1 VILADTSIWVEHF
14 RRTNSTFEKL
24 LDAGN
29 VVTHPFVIGEIAL
42 GYLKRRDFVLDGL
55 RAMPKALVASN
66 EEVLDFIDQHSLF
79 GLGIGYVD
87 SHLLAATRLNVGVS
101 LWTRDKRLSH
111 AAQLLAVA
119 TFDFS

>member
-14 RRTNSTFEKL
+14 RRTNSTFEKFL
-24 LDAGN
+24 AAGN

-55 RAMPKALVASN
+55 RAMPQALVASN
-66 EEVLDFIDQHSLF
+66 EEVLEFIDQHSLF

-119 TFDFS
+119 TVDFP